1 MYSVYR
7 KRRHCNSLRYPG
19 RDYSRPGKYFVTIC
33 TADRTEWFGKIT
45 NSKMQLSDIGSIAC
59 KFWYDIPQH
68 FPYINLD
75 EFVIMPDHIHGIIII
90 NRSPKK
96 PMVGSLHAT
105 NLPSNDDV
113 PIKNKTMA
121 ALSPKPGSLS
131 VVIRSYKSAVTKH
144 ACLIN
149 NDFSWQSRFY
159 DTIIC
164 TKGQLSRIRKYI
176 KNNPANWGKN
186 RNGL

>member
-1 MYSVYR
+1 MYSFYR
-7 KRRHCNSLRYPG
+7 KGRVHNSLRYPG

-33 TADRTEWFGKIT
+33 TADRIEWLGEIT
-45 NSKMQLSDIGSIAC
+45 NSKMQLSDIGSIAS

-68 FPYINLD
+68 FPYITLD

-90 NRSPKK
+90 GRASLNPV
-96 PMVGSLHAT
+96 VGSLHAT
-105 NLPSNDDV
+105 NLRSNDDA

-121 ALSPKPGSLS
+121 SLSPKPGSLS
-131 VVIRSYKSAVTKH
+131 VVIRSYKSAVTKN
-144 ACLIN
+144 ARLIN
-149 NDFSWQSRFY
+149 NGFSWQSRFY

-176 KNNPANWGKN
+176 INNPGNWRKN